1 MVVLHHAEFGK
12 AGFLHYEGIP
22 SCLFFLFLN
31 SVQLYIY
38 FLNIA
43 TADVIRGVT

>member
-22 SCLFFLFLN
+22 SCLFFSFLK
-31 SVQLYIY
+31 QRTIIYI